1 MSVRRRIEKYHS
13 SGGAADLVKVE
24 VLVPP
29 SARDDI
35 LRLAASLR
43 SEHRGSK
50 ELRRLCD
57 RALSLYGARVLD
69 NVDLDRLP
77 ALRARAGVIAR
88 ALMERGDA
96 RAFVLGREI
105 LAQAGDTMSLAAAL
119 AQPGDDDIQFDPPR
133 AEVVVKPV

>member
-1 MSVRRRIEKYHS
+1 
-13 SGGAADLVKVE
+13 
-24 VLVPP
+24 
-29 SARDDI
+29 
-35 LRLAASLR
+35 LAAKLR
-43 SEHRGSK
+43 SEHRDSK

-105 LAQAGDTMSLAAAL
+105 LAQAGST
-119 AQPGDDDIQFDPPR
+119 
-133 AEVVVKPV
+133 

>member
-1 MSVRRRIEKYHS
+1 MSARKRIEKYRS

-29 SARDDI
+29 SSRADV
-35 LRLAASLR
+35 LRLAAKLR
-43 SEHRGSK
+43 SEHRDAR

-57 RALSLYGARVLD
+57 RALSLHGARALD
-69 NVDLDRLP
+69 NVDLDRVP
-77 ALRARAGVIAR
+77 DLRARAGVIAR

-105 LAQAGDTMSLAAAL
+105 LAQAGAA
-119 AQPGDDDIQFDPPR
+119 
-133 AEVVVKPV
+133 

>member
-1 MSVRRRIEKYHS
+1 VSVRERIEKYRS

-29 SARDDI
+29 SSREDV
-35 LRLAASLR
+35 LRLAARLR
-43 SEHRGSK
+43 AEHRETR
-50 ELRRLCD
+50 ELRELCD

-69 NVDLDRLP
+69 NVDLERVPDLQ
-77 ALRARAGVIAR
+77 ARGRVIAR

-105 LAQAGDTMSLAAAL
+105 LAQAGPARW
-119 AQPGDDDIQFDPPR
+119 P
-133 AEVVVKPV
+133 

>member
-1 MSVRRRIEKYHS
+1 MSVRKRIEKYRS
-13 SGGAADLVKVE
+13 TGGAADLVKVE

-35 LRLAASLR
+35 LRLAARLR
-43 SEHRGSK
+43 SEHRDSK
-50 ELRRLCD
+50 ELRKLCD

-105 LAQAGDTMSLAAAL
+105 LAQAGDMSLAAAL